1 MYSCSKDCLTRFGL
15 LLTYQRGEQTAQNY
29 SNLISSENLNN
40 IKAISS
46 DSERWVLSAL
56 AHIAGMAGE
65 CNESRKFSILHLYN
79 WIELFFLM
87 RLNFNFQF
95 QFKNN

>member
-29 SNLISSENLNN
+29 STLISSEKLNH

-46 DSERWVLSAL
+46 NSERWVLSTL

-65 CNESRKFSILHLYN
+65 CNESRKLSILHCYYLN
-79 WIELFFLM
+79 RIIFLNEIES
-87 RLNFNFQF
+87 
-95 QFKNN
+95 